1 MPSRAIVGFVMLA
14 SVACGSSSTRSFSTP
29 TSSTAVAP
37 LPPQRPVPVW
47 PSAPSITSLSTTT
60 AIAGSDDI
68 TLTITGTNYQPP
80 GFQPYM
86 RTCAVWTFDN
96 VVYDP
101 HPEKMLDTRFVSDTQ
116 LTARIPAAY
125 LKTPAAAQVGVT
137 FCDAMDDTVP
147 AYVPHSNR
155 IPFTVVPSP

>member
-1 MPSRAIVGFVMLA
+1 
-14 SVACGSSSTRSFSTP
+14 
-29 TSSTAVAP
+29 
-37 LPPQRPVPVW
+37 
-47 PSAPSITSLSTTT
+47 
-60 AIAGSDDI
+60 
-68 TLTITGTNYQPP
+68 
-80 GFQPYM
+80 
-86 RTCAVWTFDN
+86 VWTFDN